1 MAGVVGP
8 TEVTAAP
15 KRHTR
20 PARRYRLPRHPLQVT
35 HRPHRTSHGRG
46 EVKTFQP
53 LTAGRSSEDIRDR
66 TPVVRVNTKMLHGI
80 VECPPA
86 QPTWHL

>member
-20 PARRYRLPRHPLQVT
+20 PAPPDIPRAGGKNW
-35 HRPHRTSHGRG
+35 SG
-46 EVKTFQP
+46 EAKTFQP

-80 VECPPA
+80 VECPPD